1 MYGGFRKLGT
11 PSHQCYLIGCS
22 INYKPSSYS
31 ATPPFMETH
40 IYLYILNPNVGPKCL
55 WSILK
60 CVIQLYAMY
69 PSNSMNMYDTYVCTC
84 I

>member
-31 ATPPFMETH
+31 ATPHLWKPTY
-40 IYLYILNPNVGPKCL
+40 IYTS
-55 WSILK
+55 SILMLDQH
-60 CVIQLYAMY
+60 VFGAYLNALYAMY